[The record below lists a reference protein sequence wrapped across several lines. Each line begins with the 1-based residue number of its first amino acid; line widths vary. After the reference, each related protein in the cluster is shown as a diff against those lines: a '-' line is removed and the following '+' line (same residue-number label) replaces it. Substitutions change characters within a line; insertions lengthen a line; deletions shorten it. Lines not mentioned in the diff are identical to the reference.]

1 MFDPDAIRI
10 ADYHYPLPDD
20 LIAQSPLA
28 ERDASKLLVH
38 KPGGITQDIFS
49 NIDRYLS
56 SESLLVFND
65 TRVIRARLIFFNAG
79 GARIEIFCL
88 EPLMPVTSIAEA
100 FTVKSGSTWK
110 CLVGN
115 LKRWKSG
122 PLWMDCSDRH
132 RQYRLSAV
140 YDGDCGDGSHS
151 ISFHWEPA
159 ETSFSEILGIAGLMP
174 LPPYIHRSTTPE
186 DAERYQTIFAS
197 PEGSVAAPTAGLHFT
212 GSVLEKL
219 RRKGIST
226 ASVTLHV
233 GVGTFKPVSA
243 EKISDHVM
251 HHERIIVS
259 RDTIVALRQNLGR
272 PLIAVGTTSARTLE
286 TLYWA
291 GVKLIRGEGNE
302 KPSVLQWDPYQ
313 ETDGAPVSAAQA
325 LEALIGFLDSHG
337 LDAYAGETQ
346 LMIVP
351 GYRYRLL
358 SGLITNF
365 HMPRST
371 LLLLV
376 AAMVGPGWRQA
387 YDYALANNFRFLSY
401 GDSCLFFNQMT
412 QQETPAMHA

>member
-20 LIAQSPLA
+20 LIAQFPLA

-38 KPGGITQDIFS
+38 KPDGITQDIFS
-49 NIDRYLS
+49 NIDCYLPP
-56 SESLLVFND
+56 ESLLVFNN

-79 GARIEIFCL
+79 GTRIEIFCL
-88 EPLMPVTSIAEA
+88 EPLQPAALIAEA
-100 FTVKSGSTWK
+100 FTATSGSTWK
-110 CLVGN
+110 CLIGN

-122 PLWMDCSDRH
+122 ILSMDCSDRSG
-132 RQYRLSAV
+132 RYRLFAE
-140 YDGDCGDGSHS
+140 YGDECGDGSHS
-151 ISFHWEPA
+151 VVFRWEPA
-159 ETSFSEILGIAGLMP
+159 EKSFSEILGVAGLIP
-174 LPPYIHRSTTPE
+174 LPPYIHRPTVPE

-219 RRKGIST
+219 SRKGIAT

-243 EKISDHVM
+243 DKISDHIM

-259 RDTIVALRQNLGR
+259 RETILALLQNSGK
-272 PLIAVGTTSARTLE
+272 PVIAVGTTSARTLE
-286 TLYWA
+286 SLYWL
-291 GVKLIRGEGNE
+291 GVKLIRSGSND
-302 KPSVLQWDPYQ
+302 KPHVLQWDPYQ
-313 ETDGAPVSAAQA
+313 ETEEEPVSAKQA
-325 LEALIGFLDSHG
+325 LESLLAFLDHHG
-337 LDAYAGETQ
+337 LDVYSGETQ

-351 GYRYRLL
+351 GYRYKLL

-387 YDYALANNFRFLSY
+387 YDYALAHNFRFLSY
-401 GDSCLFFNQMT
+401 GDSCLFFNQIT
-412 QQETPAMHA
+412 Q